1 MGLGVVWKIYIYIN
15 FVKDFHNKPQIN
27 TTNININT
35 SRERERKRESRKEG
49 NKYEKKKQ
57 QAVAGP

>member
-1 MGLGVVWKIYIYIN
+1 MYIN

-27 TTNININT
+27 TTKKYKNIYEEN
-35 SRERERKRESRKEG
+35 
-49 NKYEKKKQ
+49 EKKKQ